1 MNKTNHVWL
10 VYSISDSMPN
20 IHVLTLDSFA
30 SGSLCSRI
38 CTKMLSNFTV
48 WFSSL
53 PAWLTSDGSL
63 RALHDWPDWA
73 LCCMLARAQPRN
85 TEPDSSKSSQCT
97 VWLLKR
103 RIYRDSEWNIYFY
116 FSIHREE
123 WSWKGI
129 DTTVHAL
136 PLFEMKE
143 ENPIV
148 YVGVGKGRCIG
159 ASKQT
164 WLSKSTQQVSVFY
177 IIQLCRYYIHVYL

>member
-1 MNKTNHVWL
+1 MVSVPICDNKVTNGPDSADQGRKFKVNKTNHVGWFT
-10 VYSISDSMPN
+10 SNTDSVPN
-20 IHVLTLDSFA
+20 IHTYVLTLDSFA

-97 VWLLKR
+97 VLLLKR
-103 RIYRDSEWNIYFY
+103 RIYRD
-116 FSIHREE
+116 RE
-123 WSWKGI
+123 
-129 DTTVHAL
+129 
-136 PLFEMKE
+136 
-143 ENPIV
+143 
-148 YVGVGKGRCIG
+148 
-159 ASKQT
+159 
-164 WLSKSTQQVSVFY
+164 
-177 IIQLCRYYIHVYL
+177 